1 MAMQEKSQLF
11 KRVRIA
17 LLLVLGSGA
26 LYLLILNRQHD
37 PRFYRFLG
45 SAPGQFLDR
54 VFNWSGDDAGLL
66 DLADSEMSEL
76 EQSVKQQ
83 LERQIRQEWAPDIVR
98 KISGEEIRGEIVG
111 ESSTHVTIKQ
121 RFGNSGG
128 MQFNIKRDEIVSI
141 ERGVSDENPKVT
153 YRDVKFQ
160 MEFPEMQLYRRP
172 PYSILTSEKFLDVE
186 DAVRTLENLHE
197 DFMDNFGEIIFSE
210 NRGKS
215 IQLLFFGGEEEFT
228 RYRREHA
235 PNLGYSAGFYSPQ
248 ADRLVVFDQKES
260 IQIRELES
268 ELDQTYQQHRSADKA
283 LRHDQSIRNWYERQK
298 RNLSQMAESE
308 NFRILRH
315 EGAHQLFY
323 TYGLHSAHHAEN
335 LWLIEGLAVYCETDP
350 VGRTLAASRDLL
362 LAAEQ
367 SQRLIAMT
375 ALINYRSPQG
385 FGRLV
390 RDGEIDIAYAQSW
403 GLVFYLMQP
412 ERRVKFLQYIEYVR
426 DPENTTAVAKADR
439 LELLCQIT
447 GEDPDTLLDNI
458 LELLRRR

>member
-83 LERQIRQEWAPDIVR
+83 LERHRQEWLR
-98 KISGEEIRGEIVG
+98 TSHLSGEEIRGDCRET
-111 ESSTHVTIKQ
+111 STHVTIKQ

-128 MQFNIKRDEIVSI
+128 MQFNIKSDEIVSI
-141 ERGVSDENPKVT
+141 ERGVSDENPKLPIGSEVSDGISGDAALPPSTVLDFDFGKVFGCRRCGT
-153 YRDVKFQ
+153 Y
-160 MEFPEMQLYRRP
+160 
-172 PYSILTSEKFLDVE
+172 
-186 DAVRTLENLHE
+186 LENLHE

-260 IQIRELES
+260 IQIRALES
-268 ELDQTYQQHRSADKA
+268 ELDQTYKQHRSADKA

-298 RNLSQMAESE
+298 EPLANGREE
-308 NFRILRH
+308 NFRI
-315 EGAHQLFY
+315 
-323 TYGLHSAHHAEN
+323 
-335 LWLIEGLAVYCETDP
+335 
-350 VGRTLAASRDLL
+350 
-362 LAAEQ
+362 
-367 SQRLIAMT
+367 
-375 ALINYRSPQG
+375 
-385 FGRLV
+385 
-390 RDGEIDIAYAQSW
+390 
-403 GLVFYLMQP
+403 
-412 ERRVKFLQYIEYVR
+412 
-426 DPENTTAVAKADR
+426 
-439 LELLCQIT
+439 
-447 GEDPDTLLDNI
+447 
-458 LELLRRR
+458 